1 MKRSQRKFTKSA
13 RAATAISMNTGEQVG
28 LYQRGYAAAA
38 GNRFTSDW
46 KSGGSSQD
54 AELAGDL
61 TTLRNRSRQMLRDN
75 PHAMNL
81 CRIVQNNVVGSGIS
95 TQARVVLANGDPDDD
110 LNNEIEAAW
119 AEWCEKESCHTAGQ
133 LSMTDMLRLAMA
145 GVFRDG
151 EFFIRK
157 VHRSFGNG
165 DIPFALEVIE
175 PDLLLDFEGAPV
187 RSSNGIDF
195 RLGIEVDDWMR
206 PVAYWFRDK
215 HPGDLIFPQAEEKA
229 RRIPAREIEH
239 LYVVNRWPQTRG
251 TPWMHPILMR
261 MRQMSGYAES
271 ELIAARIAANNVG
284 FIEQNIDTE
293 PTPGGGTKVAPPP
306 MERSEPGTFRRLC
319 PGEKVTPTN
328 LNRPAGN
335 LEVFMRYMLREIAAG
350 VGVSYESL
358 SRDYSQ
364 SNYSS
369 SRLALLE
376 ERDQWRVLQRWLI
389 HNFLSHIYR
398 EWLDAAVLSGRIRIR
413 DYFENKRK
421 YQAVEFKPRGWSW
434 VDPTKEM
441 KAYETAVRLGIMSR
455 TDAAAASGSNR
466 DYQEILNEIKTETD
480 MIKEAGLDWLTKA
493 SPQTKDNLTE
503 EGEESETKD

>member
-1 MKRSQRKFTKSA
+1 MKKSKRKLKRTTDRPAMS
-13 RAATAISMNTGEQVG
+13 TGEIVG
-28 LYQRGYAAAA
+28 LNERAFAAAA
-38 GNRFTSDW
+38 GNRFTADW
-46 KSGGSSQD
+46 RAWGTSQD
-54 AELAGDL
+54 AELANDL

-75 PHAMNL
+75 PHAMNI

-95 TQARVVLANGDPDDD
+95 TQARIVLPNGEPDDA
-110 LNNEIEAAW
+110 LNNAIESAW
-119 AEWCEKESCHTAGQ
+119 AEWCEKETCHTAGQ

-157 VHRSFGNG
+157 IHRVFGRG
-165 DIPFALEVIE
+165 EIPFALEVIE

-187 RSSNGIDF
+187 RSNNGAEL

-206 PVAYWFRDK
+206 PMAYWFRDK
-215 HPGDLIFPQAEEKA
+215 HPGDLIFPQTEKKA
-229 RRIPAREIEH
+229 RRIPAKEIEH

-251 TPWMHPILMR
+251 TPWMHSILLR
-261 MRQMSGYAES
+261 LRQMSGYAES

-284 FIEQNIDTE
+284 FIEQNIDVE
-293 PTPGGGTKVAPPP
+293 PTASGAKVHIPPV
-306 MERSEPGTFRRLC
+306 ERSEPGTFRRLL

-335 LEVFMRYMLREIAAG
+335 LEVFMRYMLREIASG

-369 SRLALLE
+369 SRLALTD
-376 ERDQWRVLQRWLI
+376 ERENWRVLQRWLI
-389 HNFLSHIYR
+389 DNFLSRIYR
-398 EWLDAAVLSGRIRIR
+398 EWLDAAVVSGRIRIK
-413 DYFENKRK
+413 DYFQNKRK
-421 YQAVEFKPRGWSW
+421 YQAVEFKPRGWPW
-434 VDPTKEM
+434 VDPSKEM

-455 TDAAAASGSNR
+455 ADAAATSGSNR
-466 DYQEILNEIKTETD
+466 DIQEIFKDIKAETE
-480 MIKEAGLDWLTKA
+480 MIKKDGLDWMLKA
-493 SPQTKDNLTE
+493 SPQNEGISTDRGKDDDD
-503 EGEESETKD
+503 KD